1 LDALKDV
8 SEEKADTKELSEP
21 VAVEIT
27 EVEPAEVALKVTD
40 DFDDEAKKTAV
51 ALEDM
56 GAE

>member
-1 LDALKDV
+1 LKDA
-8 SEEKADTKELSEP
+8 SEDKADAKEIGEP
-21 VAVEIT
+21 VAVELA

-40 DFDDEAKKTAV
+40 DSDDEAKKTAV